1 MPWSGQL
8 DERMQLG
15 GSRSGEQAVPGIGP
29 DRDDHG
35 QVFGRVTEADRTH
48 QAGDLRQCVVHRR
61 LAVGADGGDQEDR
74 GRSQRRQNRLR
85 RDSRHSHDPN
95 VPAIPVMLDMATWRP
110 RHTACANSST
120 RPRRRFTSARRWRD
134 GCSAPDTASCAKR
147 IAGRTNR
154 AGTSPS
160 GLARWWRGTP
170 SRAGT
175 RRSHSGSSARTP
187 TAPICGSSSIRTGS
201 SPAGTWWRCNRMGSL
216 AALLAGSRSGHQ
228 RAAIGA

>member
-1 MPWSGQL
+1 
-8 DERMQLG
+8 
-15 GSRSGEQAVPGIGP
+15 
-29 DRDDHG
+29 
-35 QVFGRVTEADRTH
+35 
-48 QAGDLRQCVVHRR
+48 
-61 LAVGADGGDQEDR
+61 
-74 GRSQRRQNRLR
+74 
-85 RDSRHSHDPN
+85 
-95 VPAIPVMLDMATWRP
+95 MATWRP

-201 SPAGTWWRCNRMGSL
+201 SPAGTWWRCNRMGEFGCTPGWIAIWAS
-216 AALLAGSRSGHQ
+216 AGGYRCVTVPGSATGWSGSTTRSCGCRSWRFTWPRTASRS
-228 RAAIGA
+228 RSIRNDTSTLYGAWESGWSPLWGTSLSAPGWRRPTCWPRT